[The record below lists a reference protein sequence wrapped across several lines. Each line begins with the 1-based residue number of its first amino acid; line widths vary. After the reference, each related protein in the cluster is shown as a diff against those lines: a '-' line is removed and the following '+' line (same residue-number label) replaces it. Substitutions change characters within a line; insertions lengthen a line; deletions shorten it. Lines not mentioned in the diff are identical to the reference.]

1 MSFKSCIKNLPNANV
16 PLVGQIVLCYRSL
29 RRKKDILMTKDLPE
43 AKASDEAD
51 RRKSEKL
58 DIQMSEAT
66 MKLEQLQVS
75 QSVV

>member
-1 MSFKSCIKNLPNANV
+1 
-16 PLVGQIVLCYRSL
+16 
-29 RRKKDILMTKDLPE
+29 MTKDLPE